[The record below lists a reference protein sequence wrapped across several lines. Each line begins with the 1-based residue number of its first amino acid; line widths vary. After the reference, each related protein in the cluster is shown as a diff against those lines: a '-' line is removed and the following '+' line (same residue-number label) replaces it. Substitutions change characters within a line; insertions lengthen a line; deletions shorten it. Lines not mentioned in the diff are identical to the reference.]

1 MDATEILAKALQQE
15 IDQHIMEELLIN
27 AEVPKE
33 ELVSIL
39 QDMKDRDSDELYRA
53 IYDLTPESIHKIEN
67 E

>member
-39 QDMKDRDSDELYRA
+39 QDMKDRDSDALYRA
-53 IYDLTPESIHKIEN
+53 IYDLTNESIHKIDN